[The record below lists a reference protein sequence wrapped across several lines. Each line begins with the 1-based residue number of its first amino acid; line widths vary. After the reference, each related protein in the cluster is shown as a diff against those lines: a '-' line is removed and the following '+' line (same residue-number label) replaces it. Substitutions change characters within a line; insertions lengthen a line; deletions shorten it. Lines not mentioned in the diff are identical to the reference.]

1 MNLRPVMHVL
11 GLIICFMA
19 MAMLVPATVDLADNN
34 DDWRS
39 FFLSATVTGFFGG
52 LILLSCYDERPT
64 SIGVRESFVL
74 TTLAWV
80 VVAGVSA
87 LPLLGVGLDY
97 SDAFFEAMSG
107 ITTTGS
113 TVLTGLDQ
121 LPRGILL
128 WRAMLNGI
136 GGLGIVVTA
145 IILLPFLRVGGMQL
159 FQSESSE
166 KSEKV
171 LARTEQLV
179 ISTALVY
186 AALMVACALTYLLL
200 GMGPFDAICHAMAT
214 VATGGFSTH
223 DASFSFFRSAP
234 IEIAAIVFMIA
245 GALPFVIMIKS
256 LRNGP
261 EALIND
267 EQVRGF
273 ITMIVAVSLVM
284 ACWLAVAKGLPLL
297 DALRLATFNVTSIIT
312 TTGFASDDYGA
323 WGAFAV
329 GIFFLLTFVGGC
341 SGSTTG
347 AIKIYRL
354 QVAGLLVRTHFVHLI
369 SPHRVVPLYYN
380 ARRLPDDVSF
390 SVVSFLAI
398 YLATVGIFTVLL
410 TATGLDLVTS
420 LSSAAQAIGNVGPG
434 LGDTVGPAGNFAT
447 VPDSAKWILAL
458 AMLLGRLELFTVLV
472 LFQTEFW
479 QD

>member
-11 GLIICFMA
+11 GLIVCFMA
-19 MAMLVPATVDLADNN
+19 MAMLVPAVVDLADDNS
-34 DDWRS
+34 DWRS
-39 FFLSATVTGFFGG
+39 FFLSAMVTGFFGG
-52 LILLSCYDERPT
+52 LILLSCYDNKPAH
-64 SIGVRESFVL
+64 IGVRESFVL

-107 ITTTGS
+107 VTTTGS
-113 TVLTGLDQ
+113 TALTNLDS

-136 GGLGIVVTA
+136 GGLGIVVMA

-159 FQSESSE
+159 FQSESSD
-166 KSEKV
+166 KSEKI
-171 LARTEQLV
+171 LARAEQLV

-186 AALMVACALTYLLL
+186 GTLMLACALTYLLL

-223 DASFSFFRSAP
+223 DASFAFFRSPP
-234 IEIAAIVFMIA
+234 IECAAIVFMIA
-245 GALPFVIMIKS
+245 GALPFVVMIKS
-256 LRNGP
+256 LKNGP
-261 EALIND
+261 EALVND

-273 ITMIVAVSLVM
+273 LAFIALVSIVV
-284 ACWLAVAKGLPLL
+284 ACWLAIARELPPL
-297 DALRLATFNVTSIIT
+297 DALRLAAFNVTSIIT
-312 TTGFASDDYGA
+312 TTGFASDDYSA

-329 GIFFLLTFVGGC
+329 GIFFLLTLVGGC

-354 QVAGLLVRTHFVHLI
+354 QVAALLVRTHFVHLI

-410 TATGLDLVTS
+410 TATGLDLITS

-447 VPDSAKWILAL
+447 VPDTAKWILSL

>member
-11 GLIICFMA
+11 GLIVCFMA
-19 MAMLVPATVDLADNN
+19 MAMLVPAIVDLADSN

-39 FFLSATVTGFFGG
+39 FFLSAMVTGFFGG
-52 LILLSCYDERPT
+52 LLLLSCYDDKP
-64 SIGVRESFVL
+64 SHIGVRESFVL

-107 ITTTGS
+107 VTTTGS
-113 TVLTGLDQ
+113 TALTDLDS

-136 GGLGIVVTA
+136 GGLGIVVMA

-166 KSEKV
+166 KSEKI

-179 ISTALVY
+179 ISTALIYV
-186 AALMVACALTYLLL
+186 ALMSACALTYLLL

-223 DASFSFFRSAP
+223 DASFAFFRSAS
-234 IEIAAIVFMIA
+234 IETAAIIFMIS
-245 GALPFVIMIKS
+245 GALPFVVMIKA
-256 LRNGP
+256 LKNGP
-261 EALIND
+261 DALIND

-273 ITMIVAVSLVM
+273 IAFIVLVSIVL
-284 ACWLAVAKGLPLL
+284 ACWLAIARELPPL
-297 DALRLATFNVTSIIT
+297 DALRLAAFNVTSIIT
-312 TTGFASDDYGA
+312 TTGFASDDYSA
-323 WGAFAV
+323 WGAFSV
-329 GIFFLLTFVGGC
+329 GVFFLLTFVGGC
-341 SGSTTG
+341 SGSTSG

-380 ARRLPDDVSF
+380 SRRLPDDVSF

-410 TATGLDLVTS
+410 AATGLDLITS

-447 VPDSAKWILAL
+447 LPDTAKWILSL

>member
-11 GLIICFMA
+11 GLIVCFMA
-19 MAMLVPATVDLADNN
+19 MAMLVPAVVDLADDNP
-34 DDWRS
+34 DWRS
-39 FFLSATVTGFFGG
+39 FFLSAMVTGFFGG
-52 LILLSCYDERPT
+52 LILLSCYDNKPAH
-64 SIGVRESFVL
+64 IGVRESFVL

-107 ITTTGS
+107 VTTTGS
-113 TVLTGLDQ
+113 TALTNLDS

-136 GGLGIVVTA
+136 GGLGIVVMA

-159 FQSESSE
+159 FQSESSD
-166 KSEKV
+166 KSEKI

-186 AALMVACALTYLLL
+186 GALMLACALTYLLL

-223 DASFSFFRSAP
+223 DASFAFFRSPP
-234 IEIAAIVFMIA
+234 IECAAIVFMIA
-245 GALPFVIMIKS
+245 GALPFVVMIKS
-256 LRNGP
+256 LKNGP
-261 EALIND
+261 EALVND

-273 ITMIVAVSLVM
+273 LAFIALVSIVV
-284 ACWLAVAKGLPLL
+284 ACWLAIARELPPL
-297 DALRLATFNVTSIIT
+297 DALRLAAFNVTSIIT
-312 TTGFASDDYGA
+312 TTGFASDDYSA

-354 QVAGLLVRTHFVHLI
+354 QVAALLVRTHFVHLI

-410 TATGLDLVTS
+410 TATGLDLITS

-447 VPDSAKWILAL
+447 VPDTAKWILSL